1 MRTVTGAGKRY
12 ENRDVDLKRK
22 AVMIAVQEPVWHKRP
37 GKWKDER
44 ALQEV
49 QDRIEED
56 GLPVFRKEF
65 VLEREA
71 EEAWLDMTSLGV
83 FHVFINGQAVTG
95 EQGIREE
102 LNPGWTDY
110 RKRLLCVRYRVDRY
124 LRQGENCILAAVGSG
139 WWQGRI
145 SFGTYG
151 RRELGLW
158 GCLEVR
164 DSAGTVRTLA
174 TGPDWS
180 GAWLGPVRYSDIWD
194 GEVYD
199 AREDS
204 FEEMSLAGYDKKVF
218 GPVHVAGR
226 EGNEPDTWMGYEG
239 KITPWIGPKVQVREE
254 LTRQPVEAAVGD
266 GIRDNGTDFGEIH
279 VVKQISD
286 WPLKQPL
293 LLLPGQTLTV
303 DLGQNM
309 VGWEYFKARAGS
321 GTRLTIRFGEMLND
335 SGELS
340 RGNDGPK
347 GSVYTANYR
356 SARSLG
362 RYIFK
367 GSEEP
372 EEYRP
377 CFTYYGFRYLE
388 LTADG
393 PVELYALEGQVVGS
407 VIRETGSLTTSS
419 GRVNRLIRNILWGQ
433 RGNYFSVPTD
443 CPQRNERLGWTGD
456 AQVFF
461 RTAAYNG
468 DVEDFYWKWL
478 QDARD
483 SQNEEGGY
491 PDVIPYTRVIRY
503 GNGAWADGC
512 ILIPYR
518 LYLQYGSRDILEV
531 SVESMERYMDFLS
544 RYGLEGPNMEFGDW
558 LAYEPTDK
566 RYVSM
571 AWYAYDAMTMET
583 IEKILGRQEKALEY
597 RSLYEQIRE
606 AFLSRYGKEEGLLS
620 EQSQTAYLLALM
632 ARLLPESR
640 EEEAVSLLEKKIRN
654 NGHLLSTG
662 FVGTGILMNILGRYG
677 RHHMA
682 YDLLMQRN
690 NPSWL
695 YSVDQG
701 ATTIWERWNS
711 YGRSFGFG
719 DVSMNSFNHYAYG
732 CVGEWMYRYMAGIDT
747 SEIHPGFEE
756 VILQPKPDLRVSVP
770 EGGEQITWVKAS
782 YESRLGRIQVQWQ
795 WEREERRFSCQ
806 VSLAE
811 GMRGIFCLPEIDG
824 IRRVRLNGEEL
835 SWESGRTVRLSGG
848 EWKIVME

>member
-49 QDRIEED
+49 QDRFEED

-347 GSVYTANYR
+347 GSVR
-356 SARSLG
+356 S
-362 RYIFK
+362 
-367 GSEEP
+367 
-372 EEYRP
+372 
-377 CFTYYGFRYLE
+377 
-388 LTADG
+388 
-393 PVELYALEGQVVGS
+393 
-407 VIRETGSLTTSS
+407 
-419 GRVNRLIRNILWGQ
+419 
-433 RGNYFSVPTD
+433 
-443 CPQRNERLGWTGD
+443 
-456 AQVFF
+456 
-461 RTAAYNG
+461 
-468 DVEDFYWKWL
+468 
-478 QDARD
+478 
-483 SQNEEGGY
+483 
-491 PDVIPYTRVIRY
+491 
-503 GNGAWADGC
+503 
-512 ILIPYR
+512 
-518 LYLQYGSRDILEV
+518 
-531 SVESMERYMDFLS
+531 
-544 RYGLEGPNMEFGDW
+544 
-558 LAYEPTDK
+558 
-566 RYVSM
+566 
-571 AWYAYDAMTMET
+571 
-583 IEKILGRQEKALEY
+583 
-597 RSLYEQIRE
+597 
-606 AFLSRYGKEEGLLS
+606 
-620 EQSQTAYLLALM
+620 
-632 ARLLPESR
+632 
-640 EEEAVSLLEKKIRN
+640 
-654 NGHLLSTG
+654 
-662 FVGTGILMNILGRYG
+662 
-677 RHHMA
+677 
-682 YDLLMQRN
+682 
-690 NPSWL
+690 
-695 YSVDQG
+695 
-701 ATTIWERWNS
+701 
-711 YGRSFGFG
+711 
-719 DVSMNSFNHYAYG
+719 
-732 CVGEWMYRYMAGIDT
+732 
-747 SEIHPGFEE
+747 
-756 VILQPKPDLRVSVP
+756 
-770 EGGEQITWVKAS
+770 
-782 YESRLGRIQVQWQ
+782 
-795 WEREERRFSCQ
+795 EERR
-806 VSLAE
+806 VGKE
-811 GMRGIFCLPEIDG
+811 CL
-824 IRRVRLNGEEL
+824 
-835 SWESGRTVRLSGG
+835 
-848 EWKIVME
+848 